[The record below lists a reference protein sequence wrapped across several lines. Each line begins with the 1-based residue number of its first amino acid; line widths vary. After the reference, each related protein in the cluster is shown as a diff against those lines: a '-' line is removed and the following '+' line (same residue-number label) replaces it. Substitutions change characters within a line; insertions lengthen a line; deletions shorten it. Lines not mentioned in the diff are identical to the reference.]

1 MGVSR
6 SDGSSAG
13 AAQSVRLEVVGV
25 IRDGGSADVGVI
37 GVRSF
42 GAVGEYT
49 NTGAAAEN
57 TGVFGLGLLLTFLRT
72 YSLWISCFLVS
83 QIDGAGF
90 RSIGCIVVSAVGLL
104 ALAAN
109 SALLARSF
117 LLRSLWSRRISCCLV
132 SHGVVLVVVEV
143 VVGGGGDTVVVV
155 EVSGVVGVI
164 VIGWG
169 CFCGCG

>member
-1 MGVSR
+1 MSR

-57 TGVFGLGLLLTFLRT
+57 TGVFGLGLLLAFFLT
-72 YSLWISCFLVS
+72 SC
-83 QIDGAGF
+83 
-90 RSIGCIVVSAVGLL
+90 SIGYSFRRPICQISTQ
-104 ALAAN
+104 
-109 SALLARSF
+109 RS
-117 LLRSLWSRRISCCLV
+117 
-132 SHGVVLVVVEV
+132 
-143 VVGGGGDTVVVV
+143 
-155 EVSGVVGVI
+155 
-164 VIGWG
+164 
-169 CFCGCG
+169 